1 MALKLPLG
9 ARPVEGS
16 GRRAALVAA
25 VFVACALAVAFAPLA
40 WWARAAVAVALVVT
54 AGVLHHRL
62 SRRMGPARGWI
73 VLDGDGIRR
82 FDAAGETALAR
93 WRDPFGATVL
103 ATADRSRFCVVF
115 TSAGATR
122 YVSVKLE
129 TPDRVD
135 AMPTLA
141 ERATTAAEGDV
152 RVDDDASLAGEEAE
166 RLLEEVATRSPAA
179 LDRIHISDATGEPIL
194 LDRGGLRV
202 GARYIDLSAPLEWR
216 SFFFQEAGAHA
227 VTVCQATYVRQGETE
242 IVLVAP
248 LPGDGMW
255 RESSAFDGVGA
266 RTPSDRPGAPRASMP
281 GLGVHPSLARDVR
294 LLQATAG
301 DPPPRE
307 LRRAIDHVFMLPLRR
322 ALDRAPRISRVP
334 SSPSLSAPEGRASRF
349 PS

>member
-1 MALKLPLG
+1 VRGRPQALKLPLG

-16 GRRAALVAA
+16 GRRAAVVAA
-25 VFVACALAVAFAPLA
+25 VLVACAVAVAFAPVV
-40 WWARAAVAVALVVT
+40 WWARAAVAAVLVVG
-54 AGVLHHRL
+54 AAALHHRL
-62 SRRMGPARGWI
+62 SRTLGPARGWI

-82 FDAAGETALAR
+82 LDAAGETALVR

-129 TPDRVD
+129 TPEYVD
-135 AMPTLA
+135 ATPTLA
-141 ERATTAAEGDV
+141 ERATTAAESDV
-152 RVDDDASLAGEEAE
+152 RIDDDASLAGEEAE
-166 RLLEEVATRSPAA
+166 RLLAVVATRSPAA
-179 LDRIHISDATGEPIL
+179 LDRIHISDASGEPIV
-194 LDRGGLRV
+194 LDCGELRV
-202 GARYIDLSAPLEWR
+202 GARHIDLSAPLEWR

-227 VTVCQATYVRQGETE
+227 VNVCQATYVRQGETE
-242 IVLVAP
+242 VVLVAP
-248 LPGDGMW
+248 LPGDGVW
-255 RESSAFDGVGA
+255 QRDINAAEA
-266 RTPSDRPGAPRASMP
+266 RASMP

-294 LLQATAG
+294 LMQASAG

-334 SSPSLSAPEGRASRF
+334 SSPSRTAPEGRA
-349 PS
+349 